1 MQIFTLIPC
10 VGGELELSTDCS
22 DGCGEGRQVHNDPQQ
37 LPGLSLVT
45 NFCLPYSFLSKVHLQ
60 WCNLYLQLHGNRICV
75 LRHVCLCGKVK
86 SQLK

>member
-22 DGCGEGRQVHNDPQQ
+22 DGCGEGGKVHNDPLQ

-45 NFCLPYSFLSKVHLQ
+45 NFFLPYSCPRYTYNDATCDYRCMATEYVYWGMSAYV
-60 WCNLYLQLHGNRICV
+60 GR
-75 LRHVCLCGKVK
+75 
-86 SQLK
+86 